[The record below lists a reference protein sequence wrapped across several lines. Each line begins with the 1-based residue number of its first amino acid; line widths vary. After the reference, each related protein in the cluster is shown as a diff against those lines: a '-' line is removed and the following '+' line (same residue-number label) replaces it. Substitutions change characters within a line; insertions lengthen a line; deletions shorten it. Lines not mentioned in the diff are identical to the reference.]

1 VEQAPFTSLAGKAS
15 IGGYAATDHRTG
27 LFLTATGGLL
37 FTFDV
42 PLVRLAQTDPSTLIF
57 ARGILLAIAIT
68 VFWAAINRYRGTK
81 TPFIAGTAGIVVA
94 ITNTL
99 ANTMFLTAV
108 NKTTAANLVFILA
121 LNPVF
126 CALLA
131 WFFLKEKVHHWTW
144 LAIGLSFVGVGIIVW
159 DGLKVGTYV
168 GDLLAVGVALCT
180 AIALTVVR
188 HSGKNV
194 ITSLAIGSL
203 VSALI
208 VSFWA
213 APASLPLVSWGWIAI
228 NGLIV
233 IPLAAGL
240 IAIGPRYLPAPEVA
254 MFFLLDVVFTPI
266 WIWLIFQEL
275 PTIRAFIGGL
285 IIFLTLVGHSLWRF
299 SSSKTNELERPALLP
314 HG

>member
-1 VEQAPFTSLAGKAS
+1 MRTSE
-15 IGGYAATDHRTG
+15 HRKG
-27 LFLTATGGLL
+27 LFLTAVGGML

-42 PLVRLAQTDPSTLIF
+42 PLVRLAMADPFTLIF

-68 VFWAAINRYRGTK
+68 VFWAAINHYRRTR
-81 TPFIAGTAGIVVA
+81 TPFINGSAGLIVA

-99 ANTMFLTAV
+99 ANIMFLTAV

-126 CALLA
+126 CAILA
-131 WFFLKEKVHHWTW
+131 WLFLKEKVHQWTW
-144 LAIGLSFVGVGIIVW
+144 TAVALSFAGVGVIVW
-159 DGLKVGTYV
+159 DGLSMGTYV
-168 GDLLAVGVALCT
+168 GDILAVGVALCT

-188 HSGKNV
+188 QTGKNV
-194 ITSLAIGSL
+194 VTSLAIGSL
-203 VSALI
+203 ASALF
-208 VSFWA
+208 VLFWA
-213 APASLPLVSWGWIAI
+213 EPASLPLASWGWIAI
-228 NGLIV
+228 NGLFV

-266 WIWLIFQEL
+266 WMWLIFQEL
-275 PTIRAFIGGL
+275 PTLRAFIGGL
-285 IIFLTLVGHSLWRF
+285 IVFLTLLCHSMWRF
-299 SSSKTNELERPALLP
+299 TSSKANALAQPAPLP

>member
-1 VEQAPFTSLAGKAS
+1 MELGPLTKFPEADLSGHDA
-15 IGGYAATDHRTG
+15 DHRKG
-27 LFLTATGGLL
+27 LFLTAVGGML

-42 PLVRLAQTDPSTLIF
+42 PLVRLAQSDPMTLIF

-68 VFWAAINRYRGTK
+68 VFWLAINHYRKTR
-81 TPFIAGTAGIVVA
+81 TPFINGRAGVIVA

-99 ANTMFLTAV
+99 ANVMFLTAV
-108 NKTTAANLVFILA
+108 NETTAANLVFILA

-131 WFFLKEKVHHWTW
+131 WFFLREKIHRWTW
-144 LAIGLSFVGVGIIVW
+144 LAVGLSFVGVGVIVW
-159 DGLKVGTYV
+159 DGLAVGTYV
-168 GDLLAVGVALCT
+168 GDILAVGVALCT

-188 HSGKNV
+188 QTGKNV
-194 ITSLAIGSL
+194 VTSLAVGSL
-203 VSALI
+203 VSALF
-208 VSFWA
+208 VVFWA
-213 APASLPLVSWGWIAI
+213 EPTSLSAASWGWVAI

-266 WIWLIFQEL
+266 WMWMIFQEL
-275 PTIRAFIGGL
+275 PTFRAFIGGF
-285 IIFLTLVGHSLWRF
+285 IVFITLLAHSIWRF
-299 SSSKTNELERPALLP
+299 ASAKSNGLAQPAPLP